1 MLGYEWIL
9 LAIGTA
15 GFGLGAYWDIKT
27 TEFPDWLPYSI
38 ILSALGVRGAF
49 AYILGDWWILLSSVI
64 VGALFLGFGLMLY
77 FMKQW
82 GDGDAWL
89 LGGLGFLFPAYS
101 AFEIAANPF
110 QFWGQ
115 FPFPIIML
123 FNFFFISFAYLVAYS
138 IGLGLRYRKV
148 SRKFWKELRS
158 DSRNV
163 LLLMIFFA
171 AACLAMILYLGIYLE
186 IPLSRMYN
194 MLSLPFLFAAVI
206 IFIRYGRFVEQ
217 NLFRK
222 KVLVKNLRVG
232 DVLIGEKWKGLTQ
245 EEIKKL
251 RKKGGSVWIKE
262 GVRFAP
268 VFIIALYVTLFLGSL
283 LGIFV

>member
-222 KVLVKNLRVG
+222 KVLAKNLRVG